1 MWWAVIT
8 LCTIGYGDM
17 VPSTGLGK
25 AVGAMACV
33 SGVVMVALPI
43 SVISSTFQAKFQEH
57 TERLKVKKSN
67 PKTLT
72 DSALNLGKYRVNRL
86 ASSLRNTERTLRLN
100 RMESGRKK
108 ATFTFPSVP
117 RIDSTVLGSLT
128 FPFLHLI
135 SEHL

>member
-57 TERLKVKKSN
+57 TERLKVKKIQPQN
-67 PKTLT
+67 P
-72 DSALNLGKYRVNRL
+72 D
-86 ASSLRNTERTLRLN
+86 
-100 RMESGRKK
+100 
-108 ATFTFPSVP
+108 
-117 RIDSTVLGSLT
+117 
-128 FPFLHLI
+128 
-135 SEHL
+135 

>member
-57 TERLKVKKSN
+57 TERLKVGKIQPQS
-67 PKTLT
+67 P
-72 DSALNLGKYRVNRL
+72 DFALNLWKYRVNRL
-86 ASSLRNTERTLRLN
+86 PSSFGNTE
-100 RMESGRKK
+100 
-108 ATFTFPSVP
+108 
-117 RIDSTVLGSLT
+117 
-128 FPFLHLI
+128 
-135 SEHL
+135 